1 MIQNF
6 SKIFKIE
13 FFEQKDMQIDAA
25 WRGEHDGVI
34 RIALSLLEKKLF
46 AKNFLPHPVAFLDPP
61 LNYRNSIF
69 PKHKISTH
77 KHFLCSFEAPWW

>member
-13 FFEQKDMQIDAA
+13 FFGQKDMQIDAA

-46 AKNFLPHPVAFLDPP
+46 AKNFR
-61 LNYRNSIF
+61 Y
-69 PKHKISTH
+69 
-77 KHFLCSFEAPWW
+77 APRADIGPAGAH